1 MGIQYQTDEQ
11 GNRVA
16 VVIPLAEWEAIRER
30 LSGHDTCRGQGN
42 AVPPGSLRPGLEFP
56 GYGRLRPLRRRKEGL

>member
-16 VVIPLAEWEAIRER
+16 VVVPLAQWEAMQAELRGEAR
-30 LSGHDTCRGQGN
+30 LTSEDEADRQEAYDALSRGETLDLCR
-42 AVPPGSLRPGLEFP
+42 AMADW
-56 GYGRLRPLRRRKEGL
+56 

>member
-16 VVIPLAEWEAIRER
+16 VVVPLEQWEAMQAELRGEAR
-30 LSGHDTCRGQGN
+30 LTPEDETDRHDAYEALSRGDALDLCQ
-42 AVPPGSLRPGLEFP
+42 AMADW
-56 GYGRLRPLRRRKEGL
+56 

>member
-16 VVIPLAEWEAIRER
+16 VVVPLAEWEAIQER
-30 LSGHDTCRGQGN
+30 LKEPNEETAQAMEEGRHPEKLSGYASTEALWADLEQG
-42 AVPPGSLRPGLEFP
+42 E
-56 GYGRLRPLRRRKEGL
+56 